1 LWHPEI
7 NKGFPDNREMAEHLP
22 RHLLIPFAGRGSP
35 ACRAA
40 LPALRLPNLETL
52 LLRLTLADTD
62 TQDESTRSPPHER
75 ALAQALGIAAADG
88 CIPWAAFEARQ
99 LGIAAQDDTEGWGV
113 VTLCNWQVGIDDV
126 ALGDPSAIEIDA
138 AESAAL
144 LAVARPFFEE
154 DGIALHP
161 SPVPGRWLARAR
173 IFDGLATASIDR
185 AVGYPISQWSPL
197 ADAAR
202 SLRRLQNEMQMLLYT
217 ERVNDDRAARGVP
230 PINSFWL
237 SGTGALK
244 AAPSVTGPAPEVSDA
259 LRVASLRDDGAGWA
273 AAWQA
278 LDAGPVASLLADYT
292 RGADVALTLCG
303 DRAAQRYTVQPR
315 GLARWARSLFERKR
329 AAAVLES
336 L

>member
-1 LWHPEI
+1 
-7 NKGFPDNREMAEHLP
+7 MAETSP

-40 LPALRLPNLETL
+40 LPALKLPNLESL
-52 LLRLTLADTD
+52 LSRLSLADTD

-75 ALAQALGIAAADG
+75 ALARALGIAAPDG
-88 CIPWAAFEARQ
+88 CIPWAALEARRIS
-99 LGIAAQDDTEGWGV
+99 LALPGDTEAWGL

-138 AESAAL
+138 AESMAL
-144 LAVARPFFEE
+144 LAVAAPFFEE

-161 SPVPGRWLARAR
+161 SDTPGRWLALAP
-173 IFDGLATASIDR
+173 IFEGLATASIDR
-185 AVGYPISQWSPL
+185 AVGCPISQWSPL
-197 ADAAR
+197 GDSAR

-217 ERVNDDRAARGVP
+217 QRVNDDRTARGVP

-237 SGTGALK
+237 SGTGSLPAD
-244 AAPSVTGPAPEVSDA
+244 ARPPVTDPEVDDA
-259 LRVASLRDDGAGWA
+259 LRIAALRDDGAAWA

-278 LDAGPVASLLADYT
+278 LDAGALASLLADYT
-292 RGADVALTLCG
+292 RGADVTLTLCG
-303 DRAAQRYTVQPR
+303 DRAAQRYTVRQR
-315 GLARWARSLFERKR
+315 GLARWARSLFDRTR
-329 AAAVLES
+329 AAGVLES

>member
-1 LWHPEI
+1 
-7 NKGFPDNREMAEHLP
+7 MAETSP

-40 LPALRLPNLETL
+40 LPTLRLPNLETL

-88 CIPWAAFEARQ
+88 CIPWAALEARQ
-99 LGIAAQDDTEGWGV
+99 LGIATPDDTEGWGV

-126 ALGDPSAIEIDA
+126 ALGDPAAIEIDA

-202 SLRRLQNEMQMLLYT
+202 PLRRLQNEMQMLLYT

-244 AAPSVTGPAPEVSDA
+244 APPAATALFPEVSDA

-278 LDAGPVASLLADYT
+278 LDAGPIASLLSDYT

-315 GLARWARSLFERKR
+315 GLARWARSLFDRKR
-329 AAAVLES
+329 ASAVLES

>member
-1 LWHPEI
+1 
-7 NKGFPDNREMAEHLP
+7 MAEPLP

-40 LPALRLPNLETL
+40 LATLRLPNLETL

-62 TQDESTRSPPHER
+62 TQDDSTRSPPHER
-75 ALAQALGIAAADG
+75 ALAQALGISAADG
-88 CIPWAAFEARQ
+88 CIPWAALEARKTS
-99 LGIAAQDDTEGWGV
+99 LAAPGDHEAWGL

-138 AESAAL
+138 DESMALFAA
-144 LAVARPFFEE
+144 AQPFFEE
-154 DGIALHP
+154 DGIALYP
-161 SPVPGRWLARAR
+161 SDTPGRWLARAP

-185 AVGYPISQWSPL
+185 AVGCPISQWSPL
-197 ADAAR
+197 GDASR
-202 SLRRLQNEMQMLLYT
+202 PLRRLQNEMQMLLYT
-217 ERVNDDRAARGVP
+217 QRVNDERTARGVP

-237 SGTGALK
+237 SGTGVLK
-244 AAPSVTGPAPEVSDA
+244 GDA
-259 LRVASLRDDGAGWA
+259 LPSPPAARTPVVDLALRDAALRDDGLAWA

-278 LDAGPVASLLADYT
+278 LDAGAVAALLADLT

-303 DRAAQRYTVQPR
+303 DRGAQLYTVQAR
-315 GLARWARSLFERKR
+315 GLARWAKGLFDRHR
-329 AAAVLES
+329 AIQVLES

>member
-1 LWHPEI
+1 
-7 NKGFPDNREMAEHLP
+7 MAEPLP

-40 LPALRLPNLETL
+40 LTTLRLPNLETL

-62 TQDESTRSPPHER
+62 TQDDSTRSPPHER
-75 ALAQALGIAAADG
+75 ALAQALGISAPDG
-88 CIPWAAFEARQ
+88 CIPWAALEARKTS
-99 LGIAAQDDTEGWGV
+99 LAAPGDHEAWGL

-138 AESAAL
+138 DESMALFAAAE
-144 LAVARPFFEE
+144 PFFEE
-154 DGIALHP
+154 DGIALYP
-161 SPVPGRWLARAR
+161 SDTPGRWLACAP

-197 ADAAR
+197 GDASR
-202 SLRRLQNEMQMLLYT
+202 PLRRLQNEMQMLLYT
-217 ERVNDDRAARGVP
+217 QRVNDERTARGVP

-237 SGTGALK
+237 SGTGVLK
-244 AAPSVTGPAPEVSDA
+244 DDA
-259 LRVASLRDDGAGWA
+259 LPSPPAARTPVVDLALRDAALRDDGLAWA

-278 LDAGPVASLLADYT
+278 LDAGAVAALLADLA

-303 DRAAQRYTVQPR
+303 DRGAQLYTVQSR
-315 GLARWARSLFERKR
+315 GLARWAKGLFDRNR
-329 AAAVLES
+329 ATQVLES

>member
-1 LWHPEI
+1 
-7 NKGFPDNREMAEHLP
+7 MAEHLP

-40 LPALRLPNLETL
+40 LPTLRLPNLETL
-52 LLRLTLADTD
+52 LLRLSLADTD

-75 ALAQALGIAAADG
+75 ALARALGISAADG
-88 CIPWAAFEARQ
+88 CIPWAALEARQ
-99 LGIAAQDDTEGWGV
+99 TSLALRGDTEAWGL

-138 AESAAL
+138 AESMDL
-144 LAVARPFFEE
+144 LVVASPFFEE
-154 DGIALHP
+154 DGIALYP
-161 SPVPGRWLARAR
+161 SDIPGRWLACAP

-197 ADAAR
+197 GDSAR
-202 SLRRLQNEMQMLLYT
+202 PLRRLQNEMQMLLYT
-217 ERVNDDRAARGVP
+217 QRVNDDRAARGVP

-244 AAPSVTGPAPEVSDA
+244 NDPPPPAAEIEVSEA
-259 LRVASLRDDGAGWA
+259 LRIAALRDDGAAWA

-278 LDAGPVASLLADYT
+278 LDAGAIASLLSDYT

-303 DRAAQRYTVQPR
+303 DRTAQRYTVQQR
-315 GLARWARSLFERKR
+315 GLARWAKSLFDRTR
-329 AAAVLES
+329 ASSVLEA

>member
-1 LWHPEI
+1 
-7 NKGFPDNREMAEHLP
+7 MAETLP

-40 LPALRLPNLETL
+40 LPTLRLPNLETL
-52 LLRLTLADTD
+52 LLRLTLAGTD
-62 TQDESTRSPPHER
+62 TQDDSTRSPPHER
-75 ALAQALGIAAADG
+75 ALARALGIAAADG
-88 CIPWAAFEARQ
+88 CIPWAALEARQ
-99 LGIAAQDDTEGWGV
+99 LGLAAPDDTEGWGV
-113 VTLCNWQVGIDDV
+113 VTLCNWLVGIDDV

-154 DGIALHP
+154 DGIALHA

-173 IFDGLATASIDR
+173 IFATLATASIDR
-185 AVGYPISQWSPL
+185 AVGDPISQWSPL

-202 SLRRLQNEMQMLLYT
+202 PLRRLQNEMQMLLYT
-217 ERVNDDRAARGVP
+217 ERVNDERAARGVP

-237 SGTGALK
+237 SGTGAL
-244 AAPSVTGPAPEVSDA
+244 AQPPAPSGPAPEVSDA
-259 LRVASLRDDGAGWA
+259 LRMGALRDDGALWA

-278 LDAGPVASLLADYT
+278 LDAGPVASLLSDYT

-303 DRAAQRYTVQPR
+303 DRAAQHYTVQPR
-315 GLARWARSLFERKR
+315 GLARWARSLFERQR
-329 AAAVLES
+329 ASVVLEA

>member
-1 LWHPEI
+1 
-7 NKGFPDNREMAEHLP
+7 MAEHPP

-40 LPALRLPNLETL
+40 LPALKLPNLESL
-52 LLRLTLADTD
+52 LSRLALADTD
-62 TQDESTRSPPHER
+62 SQDESTRSPPHER
-75 ALAQALGIAAADG
+75 ALAKALGISAADG
-88 CIPWAAFEARQ
+88 CIPWAALEARQ
-99 LGIAAQDDTEGWGV
+99 TGLATPDDTEGWGV

-126 ALGDPSAIEIDA
+126 ALGDPAAIEIDA

-144 LAVARPFFEE
+144 LEVARPFFEE
-154 DGIALHP
+154 DGIALHA
-161 SPVPGRWLARAR
+161 SPTPGRWLARAR

-197 ADAAR
+197 GDSAR
-202 SLRRLQNEMQMLLYT
+202 PLRRLQNEMQMLLYT
-217 ERVNDDRAARGVP
+217 QRVNDDRAARGVP

-244 AAPSVTGPAPEVSDA
+244 GTTPTASAPTVSEA
-259 LRVASLRDDGAGWA
+259 LRVTALRDDGTGWA
-273 AAWQA
+273 EALQA
-278 LDAGPVASLLADYT
+278 LDAGEIASLLADYT

-303 DRAAQRYTVQPR
+303 DRGAQRYTVQQR
-315 GLARWARSLFERKR
+315 GLTRWAKSLFDRTR
-329 AAAVLES
+329 AASVLEA